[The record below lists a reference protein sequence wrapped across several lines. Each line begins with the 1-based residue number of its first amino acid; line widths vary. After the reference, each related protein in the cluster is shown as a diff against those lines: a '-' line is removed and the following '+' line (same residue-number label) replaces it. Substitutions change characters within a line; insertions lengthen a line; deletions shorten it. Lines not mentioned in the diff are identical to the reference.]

1 MTEEIGEFKSRKR
14 PYIGFVPTTGMLEQ
28 LKRIAKEEDRPLSGQ
43 IRVALSEWLD
53 TRDQNCR
60 RV

>member
-1 MTEEIGEFKSRKR
+1 MTEEVGEFKSRKR
-14 PYIGFVPTTGMLEQ
+14 PYIGFVPTTEMLEQ

-53 TRDQNCR
+53 ERAENCQK
-60 RV
+60 V